1 MKLAVRGHNHRGD
14 LAPRVLGVNK
24 PKRTSE
30 LYGLRRRISSVTDDQ
45 ATLAPDEET
54 AEGEEQKKYKLSLD
68 VDIKNVGPC
77 RKHVR
82 VKIPRQD
89 LDHFRDEA
97 LKEVSDTAVVPG
109 FRAGH
114 VPAALIQRRFKK
126 EIGSQVRQQVLLA
139 SLEQMAEDHALDP
152 INEPDF
158 DVDSLVLPD
167 DGDFEY
173 EFDVEVR
180 PEFELP
186 NYSGLKI
193 KRPVKDLSEA
203 DVDAYLLKFLA
214 QYGTLV
220 DKDGP
225 AEPGDYVELDFH
237 FQHRGEPLRHMNDL
251 TVELKP
257 KLQFSDGEL
266 SGFDKL
272 LAGAAPGEQRTA
284 QIRISS
290 EAESLEMRGETVDA
304 AITVKAVKQL
314 RLPAVNAEFLARLGL
329 ESEEELRDQIQSMLE
344 RQVTFEQRQSAR
356 RQVLE
361 KITESATWE
370 LPEELVKKQV
380 ENALRRELLEMQQAG
395 FTTQEIRAR
404 ENQIRQKSISTTRQ
418 ALKEHFVLDKI
429 ATTEEIEAT
438 EVDIDAEIH
447 MMAVQRGENP
457 RRVRARL
464 TKSGVIEN
472 LSAQVRERKA
482 VDFLLRSAEYED
494 VPMPA
499 TTDDTVEAVAH
510 SICSAAPVTE
520 VTEEEEEE

>member
-1 MKLAVRGHNHRGD
+1 VAD
-14 LAPRVLGVNK
+14 
-24 PKRTSE
+24 E
-30 LYGLRRRISSVTDDQ
+30 E
-45 ATLAPDEET
+45 ATLTADEET
-54 AEGEEQKKYKLSLD
+54 TEAAEQEKYKLSLE
-68 VDIKNVGPC
+68 VDIKTTGPC

-97 LKEVSDTAVVPG
+97 LKEVSGTAVVPG

-114 VPAALIQRRFKK
+114 VPAKLIERRFKK
-126 EIGSQVRQQVLLA
+126 EIGDQVRQQVLLS
-139 SLEQMAEDHALDP
+139 SLEQMADEHSLDP

-193 KRPVKDLSEA
+193 QRPMKELSDA
-203 DVDAYLLKFLA
+203 DIDAYLQKFLA

-220 DKDGP
+220 EKDGP
-225 AEPGDYVELDFH
+225 AEPGDHLELDFDFH
-237 FQHRGEPLRHMNDL
+237 HRGEPLRRMNDL

-257 KLQFSDGEL
+257 KLRFPDGEL
-266 SGFDKL
+266 AGFDTL
-272 LAGAAPGEQRTA
+272 LNGALPGSQRSA
-284 QIRISS
+284 QVKIST

-304 AITVKAVKQL
+304 TITVKAIKQL
-314 RLPAVNAEFLARLGL
+314 RMPTLNAEFLARLDL
-329 ESEEELRDQIQSMLE
+329 ETEEDLRDQIHSMLQ

-370 LPEELVKKQV
+370 LPEELVRKQV
-380 ENALRRELLEMQQAG
+380 ENALRREILEMQQAG
-395 FTTQEIRAR
+395 FTTQDIRAR
-404 ENQIRQKSISTTRQ
+404 ENQIRQKSISNTRQ

-429 ATTEEIEAT
+429 ATKEQIEAT
-438 EVDIDAEIH
+438 EVDLESEIQ

-464 TKSGVIEN
+464 QKSGVIEN
-472 LSAQVRERKA
+472 LAAQVRERKA
-482 VDFLLRSAEYED
+482 VDFMLRTAEYED
-494 VPMPA
+494 VPMPS
-499 TTDDTVEAVAH
+499 TTDDNVEAVAL

-520 VTEEEEEE
+520 ALEEVEEE